1 MHAVTMDHLLK
12 PLESLLGKKV
22 TMLDVGCGKG
32 YSTLAYALLAN
43 QVLSM
48 GKRFEMTGVD
58 YHSHFMER
66 ATLNYQKYQTHL
78 QRGTV
83 KFRPHDYIRES
94 LPSDTKYDMVTFGF
108 EVSLDVL

>member
-1 MHAVTMDHLLK
+1 MHAITMNHLIK
-12 PLESLLGKKV
+12 PLEQFSDHTVK
-22 TMLDVGCGKG
+22 MLDVGCGKG
-32 YSTLAYALLAN
+32 YSTLAYSILAN

-66 ATLNYQKYQTHL
+66 ASLNFEKYQTHM
-78 QRGTV
+78 QQGTV
-83 KFRPHDYIRES
+83 KFRPHDF
-94 LPSDTKYDMVTFGF
+94 LKDTLQSKYDLLTFGF